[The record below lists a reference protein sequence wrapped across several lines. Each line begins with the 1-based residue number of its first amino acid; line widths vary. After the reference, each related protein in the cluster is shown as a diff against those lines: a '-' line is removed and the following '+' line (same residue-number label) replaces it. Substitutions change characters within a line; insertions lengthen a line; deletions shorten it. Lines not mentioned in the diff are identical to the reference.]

1 VRRLVALVPLA
12 ALATACGSQQSGP
25 VSNSYVSEPEL
36 RPPVVTVGTPAR
48 DTAPGYVFFAPKKD
62 LPQSGPLIV
71 DNWGE
76 PIWFDPAAAGATDFR
91 VQQYRGKPVLT
102 WWEGHSELGYGFG
115 HYVIADTSYRRIK
128 VVRAGNGFSGD
139 LHGFR
144 ITPQGTALIP
154 IYQRKGPLL
163 DSLLQEVDIASGKVL
178 FQWRASDHVPV
189 SESYVPRQPGRLF
202 DYFHINSVEREP
214 GGDFLVSARNTSTVY
229 EISRSTGNVLWRLG
243 GKKSDFTMGPGTVF
257 HWQHDARRLPDG
269 TITIFDN
276 GAAPPLEKQ
285 SRALVLRL
293 DLSGNR
299 ATLVREYIHPLGLL
313 APHQGNVQKLPDG
326 HVFVGFGGLPYFTEF
341 AEDGKVVFDAHFPAS
356 GDSYRAYRFPWVGR
370 PAGRPSVAY
379 AGGKVY
385 ASWNGATEV
394 AAWRLLAG
402 DDPARLK
409 RLGTASRT
417 GFETVLE
424 PPRAERYV
432 AAQALSAGGEILGT
446 SAAVSAASFDF
457 GPRQF
462 AALRG

>member
-1 VRRLVALVPLA
+1 VRRLVALVPLV
-12 ALATACGSQQSGP
+12 ALATACGSQQSAP
-25 VSNSYVSEPEL
+25 VSNSYVSAPDL
-36 RPPVVTVGTPAR
+36 NPPVVSVDFPAQG
-48 DTAPGYVFFAPKKD
+48 TAPGYVFFAPKKD

-71 DNWGE
+71 DNRGE
-76 PIWFDPAAAGATDFR
+76 PVWFNPAAAGATDFR

-115 HYVIADTSYRRIK
+115 HYVIADTSYREIK

-139 LHGFR
+139 LHGFQ

-154 IYQRKGPLL
+154 IYHREGPLL
-163 DSLLQEVDIASGKVL
+163 DSLLQEIDIASGKVL

-189 SESYVPRQPGRLF
+189 SESYVPRQRGKLF
-202 DYFHINSVEREP
+202 DYFHINSVDKEP
-214 GGDFLVSARNTSTVY
+214 DGDFLVSARNTSTVY
-229 EISRSTGNVLWRLG
+229 EISRSTGDVLWRLG
-243 GKKSDFTMGPGTVF
+243 GKKSDFAMGAGTVF
-257 HWQHDARRLPDG
+257 HWPHDARRQPDG

-276 GAAPPLEKQ
+276 GAAPPLEKH

-293 DLSGNR
+293 DLSTKR
-299 ATLVREYIHPLGLL
+299 AALSRQYVHPLGLL
-313 APHQGNVQKLPDG
+313 APHQGNVQRLPDG

-341 AEDGKVVFDAHFPAS
+341 AEDGKVIFDAHFPAS

-402 DDPARLK
+402 DDPTRLK
-409 RLGTASRT
+409 RRNSVQDRLRKRSRAPARGEVRRGPGT
-417 GFETVLE
+417 
-424 PPRAERYV
+424 ER
-432 AAQALSAGGEILGT
+432 GRR
-446 SAAVSAASFDF
+446 
-457 GPRQF
+457 GPRDVSRR
-462 AALRG
+462 LCG